1 MGSETVFALPMP
13 QGIGHKLLGMLGNPG
28 RLQEVLMSDAV
39 INDPALM
46 KLPSQRELL
55 TVMFKGWKLILLGV
69 FIGVLWASND
79 LNSTGYYYDVQMQVT
94 PAQRNGDSGIS
105 AGGGLAGLA
114 NLALPSLQSGSDFRL
129 YIDTL
134 KSRNIA
140 DELAKDPAIMRTI
153 FAGEWNNATQSWQEP
168 IVTGKTYK
176 IKQYLERVFG
186 FPSVPWHQPD
196 GESLLG
202 SINYFVTVQE
212 DPRRPYIAKIVMN
225 YPDRQFA
232 IQFLTELHQAA
243 DNELRQRAIQR
254 TTEYI
259 AYLSDMLSKVTVV
272 EHRIALAQ
280 ALSEQEKSAMIA
292 KSGSAFAAEL
302 FERPWASSYPSY
314 PKPVQTLMKDAF
326 FGALIGGILALLLS
340 AARNSFRARTRRKQP
355 VGSSRNL

>member
-1 MGSETVFALPMP
+1 
-13 QGIGHKLLGMLGNPG
+13 
-28 RLQEVLMSDAV
+28 MSDAL
-39 INDPALM
+39 INDPALI

-55 TVMFKGWKLILLGV
+55 AVMFKGWKLILLGM
-69 FIGVLWASND
+69 FIGVLWAVND
-79 LNSTGYYYDVQMQVT
+79 LNSAGYSYDIQMQVT
-94 PAQRNGDSGIS
+94 PAQRNGDSGIG

-114 NLALPSLQSGSDFRL
+114 NLALPSLQTGSDFRL

-140 DELAKDPAIMRTI
+140 DELAKNPAIMRG
-153 FAGEWNNATQSWQEP
+153 FFGYEWNETTQSWQEP
-168 IVTGKTYK
+168 VSTRTIDKVKKYVES
-176 IKQYLERVFG
+176 LLG
-186 FPSVPWHQPD
+186 FPSVPWQPPD
-196 GESLLG
+196 GETLLG
-202 SINYFVTVQE
+202 AIGYYVTVQE

-232 IQFLTELHQAA
+232 IQFLTELHRAA

-259 AYLSDMLSKVTVV
+259 AYLSDMLSKVTLV

-302 FERPWASSYPSY
+302 FERPWASSYPSS
-314 PKPVQTLMKDAF
+314 PKPVQSLIKGAF
-326 FGALIGGILALLLS
+326 FGGLIGSILALLLS
-340 AARNSFRARTRRKQP
+340 AVRNRFRARTRRKQP

>member
-1 MGSETVFALPMP
+1 
-13 QGIGHKLLGMLGNPG
+13 MLGNPG
-28 RLQEVLMSDAV
+28 RLQEGLMSDAV
-39 INDPALM
+39 VNDPALI

-69 FIGVLWASND
+69 FAGILWASDD
-79 LNSTGYYYDVQMQVT
+79 LNSSGYYYDVQMQVT
-94 PAQRNGDSGIS
+94 PAQRNGDSG
-105 AGGGLAGLA
+105 AAGGLAGLA

-140 DELAKDPAIMRTI
+140 DELAKDPAIMQTI
-153 FAGEWNNATQSWQEP
+153 FGGEWNNTTQSWQEP
-168 IVTGKTYK
+168 VMTGTTYK
-176 IKQYLERVFG
+176 IKQYLEHFLG
-186 FPSVPWHQPD
+186 FPSVPWHPPD

-202 SINYFVTVQE
+202 SMNYFLTVQE
-212 DPRRPYIAKIVMN
+212 DPRRPYIAKIIMN

-302 FERPWASSYPSY
+302 FERPWASSYPSS
-314 PKPVQTLMKDAF
+314 PKPMQTLLKDGIL
-326 FGALIGGILALLLS
+326 GALIGSILALLLS
-340 AARNSFRARTRRKQP
+340 AARNSFRARTRRKRP